1 MWFLVSAAEEVNTTP
16 LLEFLKV
23 RRAEKARIREERREE
38 KKRKELERKLKQK
51 TKEKK
56 YEGEEEEPSKDVKVR
71 FV

>member
-1 MWFLVSAAEEVNTTP
+1 MNTTP

-51 TKEKK
+51 TKDKK
-56 YEGEEEEPSKDVKVR
+56 GEGEDDEPPKESKVSI
-71 FV
+71 FVYIV